1 VANPAI
7 KTPMA
12 MPLTIFSEGDIR
24 VSTASRERAAGTD
37 KCDTGAIT
45 TVQASSLLN
54 EAGDR
59 AFILILIQSSSTHAT
74 GNEPRSMIGGR

>member
-12 MPLTIFSEGDIR
+12 MALTIFSEGDIR
-24 VSTASRERAAGTD
+24 VTAVSRERAAGMIPD
-37 KCDTGAIT
+37 KRDTGAIT
-45 TVQASSLLN
+45 TLQASSPLN

-59 AFILILIQSSSTHAT
+59 AFTLMLIRSSYTHVVGIEAW
-74 GNEPRSMIGGR
+74 G